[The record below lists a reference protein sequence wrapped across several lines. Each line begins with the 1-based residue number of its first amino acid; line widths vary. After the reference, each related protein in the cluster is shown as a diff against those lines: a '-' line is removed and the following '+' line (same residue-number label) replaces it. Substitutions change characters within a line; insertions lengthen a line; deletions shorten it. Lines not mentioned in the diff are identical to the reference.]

1 MTRAEDFPQVASP
14 PARAYLA
21 PVSLR
26 HILSL
31 LLLVGLVLAPLGMFG
46 GSPAMAMSVAEIS
59 AQGHSSHAAA
69 VAPCHSKKSVEGN
82 GQAPDSKQLPG
93 NCCVMMCSA
102 IQAVSGQLAEHLEP
116 QQILQPLPPSSRPH
130 GLKPEAD
137 PPPPRFS

>member
-1 MTRAEDFPQVASP
+1 MTGGSDFQQVASP
-14 PARAYLA
+14 SARAYLA

-26 HILSL
+26 RILSL

-46 GSPAMAMSVAEIS
+46 GSPAMAMSGHAMS
-59 AQGHSSHAAA
+59 AQSHDAQSVGA
-69 VAPCHSKKSVEGN
+69 APCHSKKRQQGD
-82 GQAPDSKQLPG
+82 GKAPDSKQVPG

-102 IQAVSGQLAEHLEP
+102 IPAMSGQLAEHLAP
-116 QQILQPLPPSSRPH
+116 QQILQPLPPASRPH